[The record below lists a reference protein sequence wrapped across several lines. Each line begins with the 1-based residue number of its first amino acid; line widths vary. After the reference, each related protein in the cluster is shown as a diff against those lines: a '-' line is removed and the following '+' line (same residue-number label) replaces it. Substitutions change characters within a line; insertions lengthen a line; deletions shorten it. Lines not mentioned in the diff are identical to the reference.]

1 MDINFHYFA
10 IKTLALRAGFKDND
24 AQTIAYYSQMIDDF
38 NIYRYLT
45 LNSVRE
51 DMIQNKL
58 AKKVPTDS
66 TDSYLF
72 NTVTTGFS
80 DNDDLTRLSTER
92 YQRTITTPFHF
103 ITQTPIDNRLLANEA
118 KANRYKLRVQPATLN
133 PSKESEKSLIQDM
146 LIDASNSY
154 ISKPC
159 SDNLIKIGMLL
170 HIFADTYAH
179 QEFSG
184 FWGWENH
191 SYLTEV
197 RNNTNNEIKTYDES
211 SNLSNFSKN
220 FQIYYHCPSIGHTNI
235 GHIPDLS
242 YMSFKMKHKVFP
254 EDKYSKVYE
263 RNNTE
268 EFLKVSKEILNY
280 FRQLL
285 KIDEEID
292 DTEFFKDLKRGFL
305 LIYNPDSEEGIH
317 QLEYNWSEIFKN
329 YTEQEDDKGYK
340 YNYNKNIFLNYIEPF
355 KTTFWGTMVT
365 KYKITNDDFFTFSS
379 IANSICSRVNAD
391 ENILSKYFEKIN
403 YILL

>member
-38 NIYRYLT
+38 NIYRYLV
-45 LNSVRE
+45 LDYVRE

-58 AKKVPTDS
+58 AKKIS
-66 TDSYLF
+66 SDSYLF
-72 NTVTTGFS
+72 NTVTTGFN
-80 DNDDLTRLSTER
+80 DNDDLARLSTER

-103 ITQTPIDNRLLANEA
+103 ITQTPIDNSLLENEA
-118 KANRYKLRVQPATLN
+118 KAKRYKLRVQPATLN
-133 PSKESEKSLIQDM
+133 PLKESEKSLIQDM

-191 SYLTEV
+191 SYLAEV
-197 RNNTNNEIKTYDES
+197 KNNVTNEVKTYSES
-211 SNLSNFSKN
+211 TGLSNFSTN
-220 FQIYYHCPSIGHTNI
+220 FQFYYHCPSIGHTNI

-242 YMSFKMKHKVFP
+242 YVSFKMKHKISP
-254 EDKYSKVYE
+254 KDNYSKIYE

-285 KIDEEID
+285 KIDKEID
-292 DTEFFKDLKRGFL
+292 DAEFFKDLKIGL
-305 LIYNPDSEEGIH
+305 LLPYDPDSQKGIQ
-317 QLEYNWSEIFKN
+317 QLESDWSEIFKN
-329 YTEQEDDKGYK
+329 YDYTEQGNDKGYK
-340 YNYNKNIFLNYIEPF
+340 YKYDKNIFLGYIEPY
-355 KTTFWGTMVT
+355 KTVLGGTILT
-365 KYKITNDDFFTFSS
+365 KYRITNDDFFTFNS
-379 IANSICSRVNAD
+379 ISNSICSRVNAD
-391 ENILSKYFEKIN
+391 ENILSKYFEKI
-403 YILL
+403 